1 MIVQVLSWV
10 RGHPGNRTL
19 GHMSAA
25 MEELAAIER
34 QLTEAAELHLTGML
48 SEALYVASVR
58 GALVGLP
65 TPAAPRHIAVLNRL
79 KQWKDDELIPLELY
93 SVLCTGVMTA
103 SRGPTSGAASSG
115 STAEQPPLKRKAPAT
130 TTEVGPPPKKPK
142 AKALPAGQQ
151 SLFAVMPDAKKL
163 KTSAQELRAQ
173 REAAGRG
180 EEYEVDVEDMATF
193 KSEKLQAEPTPAVAK
208 EYRCSKCP
216 RIFTTAIGLA
226 NHEKWSHSAN
236 VNPKEFF
243 KPQPEVLA
251 SPVAINFAVSAGGI
265 VSVGFTLNGLTFE
278 EIRAACAAQAKRDA
292 ERRAEAMRRLR
303 IREAEEEAERGEH
316 RRGSAHRKQYTAKEK
331 LRILEIFDKIRADP
345 NIKRKV
351 ETFESDPRAKG
362 CPYTTVKVGWDP
374 PRERAKISAAA
385 GKEHAGTL
393 LRIDMD
399 SRKKGRFAAMEA
411 ELFARFKARR
421 ARGRKVSGRWLTAM
435 GRQLM
440 LALHPDQAA
449 SFKGGKSWRRRFALR
464 FKIGMRRKTNAKNKT
479 WADTEPILIRYF
491 KTLRRRLQLED
502 DELQEEEMWAN
513 EEPEPDDVNP
523 QLEEDDGR
531 EVVEEPLDSEDDGED
546 DDLLVKLQA
555 VMLDGFKVAS
565 APSAAQLEFKSSHAQ
580 ELVGRCI
587 LFNWAAVGWCK
598 GEIVSANTDGRVKMK
613 VGNEIKTVNFKALYD
628 DETEAKHVLSLD
640 DYGEGALTEDG
651 KWVLL
656 ERQ

>member
-1 MIVQVLSWV
+1 
-10 RGHPGNRTL
+10 
-19 GHMSAA
+19 

-34 QLTEAAELHLTGML
+34 QLSEAAELHLTGML

-65 TPAAPRHIAVLNRL
+65 TPAAPRHIAVLKRL
-79 KQWKDDELIPLELY
+79 KQWKDDELIPLEVY
-93 SVLCTGVMTA
+93 NVLCTSVMTA
-103 SRGPTSGAASSG
+103 SREPTAGAASSG
-115 STAEQPPLKRKAPAT
+115 STAEQRPIKCPAPAT
-130 TTEVGPPPKKPK
+130 ATEAGPQPKKPK
-142 AKALPAGQQ
+142 TKALPAGQQ
-151 SLFAVMPDAKKL
+151 SLFAAMPDAKKL
-163 KTSAQELRAQ
+163 KITAQELRAQ

-180 EEYEVDVEDMATF
+180 EAYEVDVEEMAKF
-193 KSEKLQAEPTPAVAK
+193 RSEKLQAEPAPAVAK
-208 EYRCSKCP
+208 EYCCSKCP
-216 RIFTTAIGLA
+216 RTFTTAIGVA
-226 NHEKWSHSAN
+226 NHEKWSHSENA
-236 VNPKEFF
+236 NPKKFF

-251 SPVAINFAVSAGGI
+251 TSVEINLDCIDGMCVVKLMLDGLTLKEVSA
-265 VSVGFTLNGLTFE
+265 E
-278 EIRAACAAQAKRDA
+278 MAAAQAAQAARDA
-292 ERRAEAMRRLR
+292 ERHAEAVRRQR
-303 IREAEEEAERGEH
+303 IREAEEEAEKGEH
-316 RRGSAHRKQYTAKEK
+316 RRGSAHRKQYSAKEK
-331 LRILEIFDKIRADP
+331 LRILEIFDKVRADR

-393 LRIDMD
+393 LRIDTD
-399 SRKKGRFAAMEA
+399 SRKKGRFALMET

-440 LALHPDQAA
+440 LTLHPDQATT
-449 SFKGGKSWRRRFALR
+449 FKGGKSWRRRFALR
-464 FKIGMRRKTNAKNKT
+464 FKIGLRRKTNAKNKT

-491 KTLRRRLQLED
+491 KTLRRRLQLEG
-502 DELQEEEMWAN
+502 DELQDAETWAD

-523 QLEEDDGR
+523 QLEDDDGR
-531 EVVEEPLDSEDDGED
+531 EVVEEPLDSEDDAED
-546 DDLLVKLQA
+546 DDSLVKLQA
-555 VMLDGFKVAS
+555 VMPDGFKVAS
-565 APSAAQLEFKSSHAQ
+565 APSATQLEFKSSHAQ
-580 ELVGRCI
+580 ELVGRSI

-598 GEIVSANTDGRVKMK
+598 GEIASANTDGRVKMK
-613 VGNEIKTVNFKALYD
+613 VGNEMKTVNFKASYE
-628 DETEAKHVLSLD
+628 DEMEAKHVLSLD